1 MELNELKIYS
11 SIISASNTYGRYTNL
26 MNWKKKN
33 EINYENG
40 EDGNGMNVIINTVQ

>member
-1 MELNELKIYS
+1 MELNEFKIYS
-11 SIISASNTYGRYTNL
+11 SVIRASNTYGRYTNL
-26 MNWKKKN
+26 MNWKKN